1 MKYAFVET
9 QTPNHPITLLC
20 HMLKVS
26 RSGYYRWR
34 WKIPSQRDQADKVLL
49 LQIERVHHEHRGHA
63 GALKTWYVLKR
74 QGIAC
79 GKHQV
84 ARLRRVNGIVAK
96 RRKRFVVTT
105 RSKNTKW
112 VAPNLLQRDF
122 TVQQPNQVWVGDV
135 TFIPTQQGW
144 LYLAVLIDLYSRQ
157 VIGWSMSNRN
167 NTPLLLGAL
176 EMAIARRQPSEG
188 LIHHSDQG
196 QTYAAQSYRD
206 LLAQNSITPSMSRKG
221 DCWDNAV
228 AESFFATLE
237 FELIEQQVFPTRDLA
252 RSAIFDFIEVF
263 YNRQRAHQTLDYR
276 TPLEVDQQ
284 SVNCA

>member
-1 MKYAFVET
+1 MKYAFV
-9 QTPNHPITLLC
+9 QAQVPNHPITLLC
-20 HMLKVS
+20 HVLKVS
-26 RSGYYRWR
+26 RSGYYRWNQR
-34 WKIPSQRDQADKVLL
+34 VPSLRDLADKKLL
-49 LQIERVHHEHRGHA
+49 KDIKRVHAEHRGHA
-63 GALKTWYVLKR
+63 GALKTWNVLKR
-74 QGIAC
+74 QGIVC

-84 ARLRRVNGIVAK
+84 ARIRRVNGIVAK

-122 TVQQPNQVWVGDV
+122 SVQQPNQVWVGDV
-135 TFIPTQQGW
+135 TFVPTQQGW

-176 EMAIARRQPSEG
+176 EMAIARRQPSKG

-206 LLAQNSITPSMSRKG
+206 LLAQNSMTPSMSRKG

-228 AESFFATLE
+228 AESFFATVE
-237 FELIEQQVFPTRDLA
+237 FELIEQQVFPTRDQA

-263 YNRQRAHQTLDYR
+263 YNRQRAHQSLGYR
-276 TPLEVDQQ
+276 TPLEVDQE
-284 SVNCA
+284 STVYA

>member
-1 MKYAFVET
+1 VKYAFVSA
-9 QTPNHPITLLC
+9 QAAYHPVSLLC
-20 HMLKVS
+20 HVLKVS
-26 RSGYYRWR
+26 RSGYYRWSQR
-34 WKIPSQRDQADKVLL
+34 IPSQRAQADKKLL
-49 LQIERVHHEHRGHA
+49 KTIRRVHAEHRGHA
-63 GALKTWYVLKR
+63 GALKTWKVLKR

-105 RSKNTKW
+105 RSKHNKW
-112 VAPNLLQRDF
+112 RAPNLLQRDF
-122 TVQQPNQVWVGDV
+122 TAKRPNQVWVGDV
-135 TFIPTQQGW
+135 TFVPTRQGW

-167 NTPLLLGAL
+167 DTALLLGAL
-176 EMAIARRQPSEG
+176 EMAIARRQPSKG

-206 LLAQNSITPSMSRKG
+206 LLAKNSMIPSMSRKG

-237 FELIEQQVFPTRDLA
+237 FELIEQQVFATRDRA
-252 RSAIFDFIEVF
+252 RSAIFEFIEVF

-284 SVNCA
+284 SGIYA

>member
-1 MKYAFVET
+1 VKYAFVQT
-9 QTPNHPITLLC
+9 QIPCHPITLLC
-20 HMLKVS
+20 YVLKVN
-26 RSGYYRWR
+26 RSGYYRWQR
-34 WKIPSQRDQADKVLL
+34 KIPSQREQADKKLL
-49 LQIERVHHEHRGHA
+49 VEIQRVHTQHRKHA
-63 GALKTWYVLKR
+63 GALKTWHALKR

-84 ARLRRVNGIVAK
+84 ARLRRINGIVAK

-105 RSKNTKW
+105 RSKHTKW

-122 TVQQPNQVWVGDV
+122 AAQKPNQVWVGDV
-135 TFIPTQQGW
+135 TFVPTQQGW

-167 NTPLLLGAL
+167 DTPLVLGAL
-176 EMAIARRQPSEG
+176 QMAIVRRQPGSG

-206 LLAQNSITPSMSRKG
+206 LLAQNSMTPSMSRKG

-237 FELIEQQVFPTRDLA
+237 FELIEQQVFPTRDQA
-252 RSAIFDFIEVF
+252 RSAIFEYIEVS

-276 TPLEVDQQ
+276 TPLEVDLE
-284 SVNCA
+284 SVLCA